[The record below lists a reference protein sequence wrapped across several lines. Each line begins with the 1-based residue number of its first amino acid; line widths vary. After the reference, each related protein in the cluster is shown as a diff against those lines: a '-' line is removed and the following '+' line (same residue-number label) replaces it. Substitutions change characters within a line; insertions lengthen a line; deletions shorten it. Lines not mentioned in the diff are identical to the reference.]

1 MIGPLLVILVVA
13 LAAGGLGLWLGIVIL
28 APRLQRRIDRGDA
41 ASPDE
46 RVMEQP
52 PPEQGPAQA
61 AKEPDARAD

>member
-13 LAAGGLGLWLGIVIL
+13 LAAGGLGLWFGIVVL

-52 PPEQGPAQA
+52 PETGPAQA